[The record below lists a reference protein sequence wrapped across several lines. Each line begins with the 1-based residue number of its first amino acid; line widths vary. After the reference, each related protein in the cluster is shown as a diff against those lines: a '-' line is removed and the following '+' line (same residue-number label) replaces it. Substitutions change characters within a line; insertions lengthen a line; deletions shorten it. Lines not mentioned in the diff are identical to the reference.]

1 MKRIPHIF
9 FLLFL
14 LPFLPARADTP
25 LRESLRRLIAPMR
38 ATVGIALVTDEGDTL
53 TLNNDESYPLMSVV
67 KLHQAL
73 HVAHWLSDRHLDME
87 HEVRIEPSDLKP
99 NTYSPL
105 RDRRPGG
112 GYSMSVGELLAY
124 TLQLSDN
131 NACDL
136 LFRLTGGPAATDA
149 HIRRHWHGHRFAIA
163 ATEDDMHR
171 DLARC
176 HANHS
181 TPLEAALLIHSLFA
195 DSRPDSCL
203 QTVRQLLLDCRTG
216 LQRIPAGISDPD
228 AEVAHKTG
236 TSDRDASGRWIGIND
251 VAHICL
257 SDGRSYSLAVFIK
270 DSAEEMEEN
279 ERIIARVSALVYAAL
294 HEDTSEPTP
303 TYP

>member
-14 LPFLPARADTP
+14 LPFHPARADTP

-112 GYSMSVGELLAY
+112 GYSMPVGELLAY

>member
-1 MKRIPHIF
+1 MITRLL
-9 FLLFL
+9 LLFL
-14 LPFLPARADTP
+14 LLPLLPARADTP
-25 LRESLRRLIAPMR
+25 LEASLRRLIAPVR
-38 ATVGIALVTDEGDTL
+38 ATVGIALVTDAGDTL
-53 TLNNDESYPLMSVV
+53 TLNNDEPYPLMSVV

-73 HVAHWLSDRHLDME
+73 HVACWLSERQLDMDYE
-87 HEVRIEPSDLKP
+87 ILIEPSDLKP

-112 GYSMSVGELLAY
+112 GYSMPVGELLAY

-131 NACDL
+131 NACDR
-136 LFRLTGGPAATDA
+136 LFRLTGGPQSTDQ
-149 HIRRHWHGHRFAIA
+149 HIRTQWHGRHFAIA

-181 TPLEAALLIHSLFA
+181 TPLEAALLIHRLFA
-195 DSRPDSCL
+195 DSRPDANL
-203 QTVRQLLLDCRTG
+203 QHVRRLLLDCRTG
-216 LQRIPAGISDPD
+216 LQRIPAGISDPH

-251 VAHICL
+251 VAHVRL
-257 SDGRSYSLAVFIK
+257 PGGRSYSLAVFIK

-279 ERIIARVSALVYAAL
+279 ERIIARVSALVYAAFREKAAGNPL
-294 HEDTSEPTP
+294 LFAQ
-303 TYP
+303 